1 MNDRLFVDTNVLIR
15 LFEDDGAVIA
25 LTDNRVIY
33 ISVVT
38 EMEMQCK
45 LHQTVEQAN
54 LIREMLD
61 DCIIVGLSDSVKK
74 RAIKICRETRLKL
87 LDAIVAA
94 SAVELALPLLTADDK
109 MGSVKQTTVLVLPP
123 RF

>member
-74 RAIKICRETRLKL
+74 RAIKIRRETRLKL

>member
-61 DCIIVGLSDSVKK
+61 DSIIVGLSDSVKK
-74 RAIKICRETRLKL
+74 RAIKIRRETRLKL